1 MIINIS
7 VSQAMS
13 SFLAHLGLT
22 TPDDKPLRKVLQE
35 GDDYR
40 YGWRQLLVEEVSGDL
55 WVVTPTETVEPFVP
69 RHCPNINSLPAPRR
83 GYCDCGCI
91 FFKQRCSVCGGMPNC
106 NCFGSSYPGT
116 LVHVVNNQKIFINT
130 LGQSWAHESYGRGRW
145 LGIFNPLTYT
155 FTPAPEPRYW

>member
-1 MIINIS
+1 
-7 VSQAMS
+7 MS

-22 TPDDKPLRKVLQE
+22 TPDDKPLRKVLLQ

-40 YGWRQLLVEEVSGDL
+40 YGWSQLLKEEVSGDL
-55 WVVTPTETVEPFVP
+55 WVVTPTDTAEPFVP
-69 RHCPNINSLPAPRR
+69 RHCLPCSCLGLVSLHQ
-83 GYCDCGCI
+83 GYRDCGCL

-155 FTPAPEPRYW
+155 FRQAPEPRF